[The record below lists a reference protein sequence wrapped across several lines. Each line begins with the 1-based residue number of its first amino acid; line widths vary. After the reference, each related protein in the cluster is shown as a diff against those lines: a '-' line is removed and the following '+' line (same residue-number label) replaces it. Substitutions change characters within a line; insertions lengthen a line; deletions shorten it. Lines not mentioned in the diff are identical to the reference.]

1 MNFEHCASDSRL
13 YGIVPGEQVALVGNN
28 GAGKTRMIE
37 AFCREHPFDTE
48 YIAFKDTYGDDADG
62 AYYLQLRWNTQEL
75 ANLIELDDSS
85 KDMFSL
91 SSGELRKRRIARALK
106 SRATYLIIDNPYL
119 GLDVRSRGDFTE
131 MLAQIAAEG
140 GRSIILVMPG
150 DAIMPSFITRI
161 IRVGD
166 DAQIRDL
173 PEECRAAIASFPQK
187 DLSAVRFYPSCEN
200 AEIVKCNGVSI
211 RYGER
216 TILKSLDWTVHEGEC
231 WAVRGENGSGKST
244 LLSLVCA
251 DNPQAYACDIEL
263 FGHKRGSGESI
274 WDIKSHIGFV
284 SPELHRAYNHDVPVI
299 DVVASGLHDKKGL
312 YMRTTP
318 EQVPVCLHWLDVFGI
333 GHLAE
338 RHYLHLSSGEQRL
351 VLLARAFVKDPEL
364 LILDE
369 PLHGLDDANSAHVKQ
384 VIETFCS
391 HPDKTLIMVSH
402 YEEEFP
408 PCIDHRLRLSN

>member
-1 MNFEHCASDSRL
+1 MQSDGRL
-13 YGIVPGEQVALVGNN
+13 CVSPGENVALTGNN
-28 GAGKTRMIE
+28 GAGKTRVVE

-75 ANLIELDDSS
+75 ANLIELDESS

-106 SRATYLIIDNPYL
+106 SGATYLIIDNPYL
-119 GLDVRSRGDFTE
+119 GLDVQSREAFTE
-131 MLAQIAAEG
+131 MLAQISADG
-140 GRSIILVMPG
+140 GRSIVLVMPG
-150 DAIMPSFITRI
+150 DAIMPSFITRVV
-161 IRVGD
+161 RVGED
-166 DAQIRDL
+166 TPVRDL
-173 PEECRAAIASFPQK
+173 PEECREAIASLPQK
-187 DLSAVRFYPSCEN
+187 DLSAVRFYPSCGN

-211 RYGER
+211 RYGAR
-216 TILKSLDWTVHEGEC
+216 TILDSLDWTVHEGEC

-274 WDIKSHIGFV
+274 WDIKKHIGYV
-284 SPELHRAYNHDVPVI
+284 SPEMHRSYMRNIPAI
-299 DVVASGLHDKKGL
+299 DIVASGLHDSIGL
-312 YMRTTP
+312 YVKPHQDQLFKCRFWM
-318 EQVPVCLHWLDVFGI
+318 EVFGI
-333 GHLAE
+333 ADKESTSFLQ
-338 RHYLHLSSGEQRL
+338 LSSGEQRL

-369 PLHGLDDANSAHVKQ
+369 PLHGLDTFNRIKVKAI
-384 VIETFCS
+384 IEAFC
-391 HPDKTLIMVSH
+391 HRDDKTLIMVTH
-402 YEEEFP
+402 YQEELP
-408 PCIDHRLRLSN
+408 PSITKHLMLTRNE